1 VARISLDIPSD
12 QLFYK
17 THQTVR
23 STDINSSGHLGNQA
37 MIAMISEART
47 RFMFY
52 YGIREG
58 ADNEKGV
65 GTMVTDLATVYKAEA
80 FVRDRLLFEIGLMD
94 LNKYGGDIVFRIT
107 RPETETIIAFAKCGF
122 VFYNYR
128 DRHIEPMPAGFHRN
142 FPKVNWVSDM
152 ETARDQSASVSSS

>member
-1 VARISLDIPSD
+1 VARITLEIPSD

-23 STDINSSGHLGNQA
+23 STDINGSGHLGNQA
-37 MIAMISEART
+37 MISMISEART

-58 ADNEKGV
+58 ADNDKGV

-80 FVRDRLLFEIGLMD
+80 FVRDRLLFEIGVMD
-94 LNKYGGDIVFRIT
+94 LNKYGGDIIFRIT
-107 RPETETIIAFAKCGF
+107 RPETDTLIALAKCGF

-128 DRHIEPMPAGFHRN
+128 DRHIAPMPAGFHRN
-142 FPKVNWVSDM
+142 FPKVNWASDSGAPAPR
-152 ETARDQSASVSSS
+152 TASVSGS